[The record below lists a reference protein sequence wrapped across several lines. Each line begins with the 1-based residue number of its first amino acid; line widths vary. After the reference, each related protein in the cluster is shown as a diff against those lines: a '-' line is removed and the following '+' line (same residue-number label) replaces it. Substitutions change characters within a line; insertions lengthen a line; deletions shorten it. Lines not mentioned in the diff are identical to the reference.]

1 MKQIKLSFT
10 EDYVGHWSWWQG
22 VRELLQ
28 NAIDTKDFDVDFDYR
43 GGKISIV
50 SRGGSVPTKA
60 LLLGATTKRDDSS
73 TIGKFG
79 EGMKLGF
86 LVLLREGAE
95 VAMENGKDLWVP
107 EIVHDDVMD
116 ANVLAV
122 NICEGVLDDRDPNVV
137 TIKIQGIPTH
147 AMEEIMDN
155 YAPTTDR
162 EIVIENSRGKAYK
175 KIWNRDE
182 NGICNDDNQEEDD
195 EGNAMGGDCNL
206 FVNGLFVTRVQ
217 GNFKFDYDFKPA
229 AFVLDRDRDSANT
242 YEVKYE
248 ATKLL
253 SESDDI
259 DLLARLALEEYD
271 DLALFS
277 ERRVKGSGGSYYS
290 GSRSSS
296 EQEDLSA
303 TAVSMFSNKYGA
315 DAFPIDN
322 TWTDGKK
329 RVVTQMAIGKG
340 YVPVT
345 VKPSVYRMVQKS
357 FEVDKAVDNVLS
369 FKPLEFLESFLKRHS
384 RRLVAKPRREL
395 EKTVQML
402 RIAAGKE

>member
-22 VRELLQ
+22 VRELMQ
-28 NAIDTKDFDVDFDYR
+28 NAIDTKDFEFDFNHEA
-43 GGKISIV
+43 GTITIV
-50 SRGGSVPTKA
+50 SRGGAIPTRA

-95 VAMENGKDLWVP
+95 IAMENGKDLWVP
-107 EIVHDDVMD
+107 KIVHDEVMD

-122 NICEGVLDDRDPNVV
+122 NICEGILEDSNPDTVK
-137 TIKIQGIPTH
+137 IKIHNVPVTAIND
-147 AMEEIMDN
+147 IMDN
-155 YAPTTDR
+155 YAPTTER
-162 EIVIENSRGKAYK
+162 EVVIENSRGKAYN
-175 KIWNRDE
+175 KIWQHDA
-182 NGICNDDNQEEDD
+182 GQEEDD
-195 EGNAMGGDCNL
+195 DGNAIGGDCNL
-206 FVNGLFVTRVQ
+206 FVNGLFVTKVK
-217 GNFKFDYDFKPA
+217 GNFKFDYDFKPE

-248 ATKLL
+248 ANRLL

-277 ERRVKGSGGSYYS
+277 ERRVRASGGSYWG
-290 GSRSSS
+290 GSRASS
-296 EQEDLSA
+296 EQDSLSA

-315 DAFPIDN
+315 DAFPIND

-329 RVVTQMAIGKG
+329 RVVTQVAIGKG

-345 VKPSVYRMVQKS
+345 VKPAVYRMVQKK
-357 FEVDKAVDNVLS
+357 FEVDKEVENVLT
-369 FKPLEFLESFLKRHS
+369 FKPLEFLEGFLERHN

-395 EKTVQML
+395 EKTIQML

>member
-22 VRELLQ
+22 ARELMQ
-28 NAIDTKDFDVDFDYR
+28 NAIDTKDFDIGFDYDA
-43 GGKISIV
+43 GTMSIV
-50 SRGGSVPTKA
+50 SRGGAIPTKA

-107 EIVHDDVMD
+107 KIVHDEEMD

-122 NICEGVLDDRDPNVV
+122 NICEGVLEAKDPNVV
-137 TIKIQGIPTH
+137 KIKIQGIPKF
-147 AMEEIMDN
+147 AMDEIMDN
-155 YAPTTDR
+155 YAPTTER
-162 EIVIENSRGKAYK
+162 TVVIENSRGKAYN
-175 KIWNRDE
+175 KIWQEDANQGEDE
-182 NGICNDDNQEEDD
+182 DGKVV
-195 EGNAMGGDCNL
+195 GGDCNL

-217 GNFKFDYDFKPA
+217 GNFKFDYDFKPE

-248 ATKLL
+248 ANRLL

-259 DLLARLALEEYD
+259 DLLAALALEQYD

-277 ERRVKGSGGSYYS
+277 ERRVKSSGGSYWGGS
-290 GSRSSS
+290 SRSAD
-296 EQEDLSA
+296 EQDSLTK
-303 TAVSMFSNKYGA
+303 TAVSMFANKYGS
-315 DAFPIDN
+315 DAYPIDD

-329 RVVTQMAIGKG
+329 RIVTQMAIGKG
-340 YVPVT
+340 YTPIT
-345 VKPSVYRMVQKS
+345 VKNAIYRMVQK
-357 FEVDKAVDNVLS
+357 EYKVDAAVESVLK
-369 FKPLEFLESFLKRHS
+369 FKPLEFLEAFLERHN
-384 RRLVAKPRREL
+384 RRLVAKPRKEL
-395 EKTVQML
+395 EKTIKML
-402 RIAAGKE
+402 RIAEGKE